1 MKKQY
6 TIPTTINLFIETTS
20 LLQNS
25 LKVNQEQSDY
35 VIENEE
41 DILSRNRNSFWD
53 EEE

>member
-6 TIPTTINLFIETTS
+6 TTPTTINLFIETTS

-25 LKVNQEQSDY
+25 LKVNKEESDY
-35 VIENEE
+35 VIENEG

>member
-6 TIPTTINLFIETTS
+6 TIPTTIIMFIEPTA